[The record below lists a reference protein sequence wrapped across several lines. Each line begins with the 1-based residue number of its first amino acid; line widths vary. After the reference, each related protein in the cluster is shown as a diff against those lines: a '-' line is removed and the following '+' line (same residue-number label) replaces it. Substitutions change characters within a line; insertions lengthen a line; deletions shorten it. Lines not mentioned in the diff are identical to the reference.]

1 MGVKSS
7 VSSNGKVMIL
17 NLFDP
22 TARYKKCIPNNNNW
36 LLKEEDQLSKTE
48 YTRRR
53 KRNLGC
59 YSAIMYRSN
68 QKINLQDFEINPWG
82 HEDESIS
89 K

>member
-48 YTRRR
+48 
-53 KRNLGC
+53 
-59 YSAIMYRSN
+59 SN